1 MIFSIFDSKPML
13 AYKAKILSSKVHIG
27 KFHKVW
33 PQRTLINVWMVTTF
47 ILVWWVAKGKE
58 TLKLWKIKRQ
68 LILALLQSFKFGC
81 RYVKQIVLQLPLVN
95 YRS

>member
-33 PQRTLINVWMVTTF
+33 PERTLINVGMIDRIYISMVG
-47 ILVWWVAKGKE
+47 GKRE
-58 TLKLWKIKRQ
+58 GN
-68 LILALLQSFKFGC
+68 FKT
-81 RYVKQIVLQLPLVN
+81 V
-95 YRS
+95 

>member
-13 AYKAKILSSKVHIG
+13 AYKSRILSSKVHIG

-33 PQRTLINVWMVTTF
+33 PERTLINVGMIDRIYISMV
-47 ILVWWVAKGKE
+47 AGKGKE
-58 TLKLWKIKRQ
+58 TLKLCKINRQ
-68 LILALLQSFKFGC
+68 LILALFQSFKFGC

>member
-33 PQRTLINVWMVTTF
+33 PQRTLINVWMVNHIYISMVGGKREGNFKT
-47 ILVWWVAKGKE
+47 VKNKE
-58 TLKLWKIKRQ
+58 TINTC
-68 LILALLQSFKFGC
+68 ITSKF
-81 RYVKQIVLQLPLVN
+81 
-95 YRS
+95 